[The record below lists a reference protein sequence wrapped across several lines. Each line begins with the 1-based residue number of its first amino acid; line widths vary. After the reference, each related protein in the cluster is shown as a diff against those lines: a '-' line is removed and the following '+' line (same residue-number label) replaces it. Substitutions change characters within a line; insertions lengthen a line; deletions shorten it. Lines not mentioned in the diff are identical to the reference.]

1 MDIIVRMLSMQ
12 RPHQALAIT
21 GSVCVTASCFL
32 DETLPSQL
40 FQGQGDTLRI
50 GHPAGIMQTEIDIS
64 QNRVKVI
71 RTAREILDGVVFT
84 KQDYVIQPHIK
95 REA

>member
-1 MDIIVRMLSMQ
+1 MDQ
-12 RPHQALAIT
+12 
-21 GSVCVTASCFL
+21 
-32 DETLPSQL
+32 TLPAQL
-40 FQGQGDTLRI
+40 FQGQDDTLRI

-84 KQDYVIQPHIK
+84 KKDYMVQPQIK